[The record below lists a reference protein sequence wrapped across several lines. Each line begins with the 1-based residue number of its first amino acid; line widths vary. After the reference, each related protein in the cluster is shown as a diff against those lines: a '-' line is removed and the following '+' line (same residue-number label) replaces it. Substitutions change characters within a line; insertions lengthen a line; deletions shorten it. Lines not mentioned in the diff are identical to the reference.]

1 VRRRRTATGTT
12 RGQASAE
19 YVALVAIVAV
29 VLLAAVA
36 LSSGGVGG
44 QVLAGLQRGL
54 CTIAPV
60 PCPRARAAAIE
71 ADALDPCELE
81 RSVRE
86 EALSETI
93 ASVKL
98 GTSGRLTAVRTSD
111 GRVKV
116 TLTDGSTLGAELGAG
131 AHVGLGTT
139 QLGGG
144 LKGSL
149 GVTWSSGR
157 SWAFPDAAAA
167 QRFVARYGDKA
178 TIGGKLVDEV
188 RSACSF
194 LCDAVGWRPHAQ
206 LPPPDEEHVEG
217 GALATLRGAFGRG
230 GDPLDGQASA
240 QAALG
245 RDRTRDGATTWFV
258 KLDAA
263 VAAKLELPVAE
274 LRGGSGGEAVVAYA
288 LDAQGQPSTL
298 TVTLAGE
305 AAGGATAK
313 GRAGAKGGHNGR
325 GGADA
330 SRGGVVEVAATLDLH
345 DPANRASAAALVDTL
360 GGDPQLPSALQRAAE
375 LGARIAGHGQIDV
388 RAYALDGSAGGVD
401 AELAAGITVAGA
413 FERTRRGLRLLS
425 AATRLPGLPFLP
437 RDDCRNA

>member
-1 VRRRRTATGTT
+1 MRRLRAAIGLTQ
-12 RGQASAE
+12 GQASAE
-19 YVALVAIVAV
+19 YVALLAIVAV

-36 LSSGGVGG
+36 LSSGGLGG

-54 CTIAPV
+54 CSIAPM
-60 PCPRARAAAIE
+60 PCPHAHAAAAE

-81 RSVRE
+81 RNVRE

-116 TLTDGSTLGAELGAG
+116 TLTDGSTLGGEFGAG
-131 AHVGLGTT
+131 AHVGLGTR

-157 SWAFPDAAAA
+157 SWTFPDVAAA

-194 LCDAVGWRPHAQ
+194 LCDAVGWRPHPQ

-217 GALATLRGAFGRG
+217 GALATLSGALGLG
-230 GDPLDGQASA
+230 GNPLELKGGA
-240 QAALG
+240 QAVLG
-245 RDRTRDGATTWFV
+245 RDRTRDGATTWLV
-258 KLDAA
+258 RLDAA

-274 LRGGSGGEAVVAYA
+274 LRGGVGGEAVLAYA
-288 LDAQGQPSTL
+288 LDAHGQPSTL

-305 AAGGATAK
+305 AGGGATAK
-313 GRAGAKGGHNGR
+313 GGARAKGGHNGE
-325 GGADA
+325 GSADA
-330 SRGGVVEVAATLDLH
+330 SRGAVVEVSATLDLH
-345 DPANRASAAALVDTL
+345 DPANRAAAAALVDTL
-360 GGDPQLPSALQRAAE
+360 GRDPQLPSVVRRAGE

-388 RAYALDGSAGGVD
+388 RSYALDGSATGVD
-401 AELAAGITVAGA
+401 AELAAGITIGGA
-413 FERTRRGLRLLS
+413 FERTRRGLRLL
-425 AATRLPGLPFLP
+425 AATTRLPGLPFLP
-437 RDDCRNA
+437 RDDCRDA